1 MELTGLGVL
10 EVWDNDA
17 GRLVRIVGIAAP
29 LVLAEEGTADKD
41 DARVP
46 DGVVEVIVGTLTG
59 MVRVGKRPGAVL
71 DSTGVDEMLLVGVG
85 RGRMEPTIGM
95 DDRRGSS
102 PPVEELLGVD
112 AEGEVEVEVKS
123 RWDEI
128 IVDAPTVMPGDEE
141 EAVDDGPG

>member
-1 MELTGLGVL
+1 VELTGLGVL

-17 GRLVRIVGIAAP
+17 GRLVRVVGIAAP
-29 LVLAEEGTADKD
+29 LVMDDVGLAEEGTADKD

-46 DGVVEVIVGTLTG
+46 DGIVGTLTG

-71 DSTGVDEMLLVGVG
+71 DSTAVDEVLLVGVG
-85 RGRMEPTIGM
+85 SGRMEPTIGM

-102 PPVEELLGVD
+102 PSVGELLGVD
-112 AEGEVEVEVKS
+112 AEGEVEVES
-123 RWDEI
+123 GWDEI